1 MPVSVYGF
9 IEGFTNGVEDAH
21 NLLQLQALPEI
32 GTYLTKCL
40 FSFVPQ
46 SKFHA
51 YYGSHIHFAA
61 GYKEFYGLN
70 EEWLKEFE
78 SLLSNLYWSKAEI
91 ILTWSKECYLWSS
104 DYSSD
109 RKSEAPNKI
118 VSRTRFESAWE
129 LKEIPW
135 DS

>member
-9 IEGFTNGVEDAH
+9 IEGFTNGAEDAH
-21 NLLQLQALPEI
+21 NLLQLQELPEV
-32 GTYLTKCL
+32 GSYLTKCL

-46 SKFHA
+46 SKAYA
-51 YYGSHIHFAA
+51 YYGSHIHFAV
-61 GYKEFYGLN
+61 GYKELYCLD
-70 EEWLKEFE
+70 EEWLEEFE
-78 SLLSNLYWSKAEI
+78 ILLSKLYWSKAEL
-91 ILTWSKECYLWSS
+91 ILTWSKECYVWNS
-104 DYSSD
+104 DYSCD
-109 RKSEAPNKI
+109 DKSNVPNKI